1 MPERDRQ
8 IEKERG
14 REEGRKSEFGFLMP
28 LLASKHS
35 QTDHVQRVHFTLR
48 LCKTRPGDDTGM
60 ADCDPKRSRGITWY
74 CIIQYDLIRRCKF
87 QKILSLL
94 SSSFSFDDTPGS
106 LVSPTRASNVHFQSN
121 PIPTPGFFPSFSVL
135 ENTVF
140 LLSLSLFLFF

>member
-60 ADCDPKRSRGITWY
+60 ADCDPKRSRGIT
-74 CIIQYDLIRRCKF
+74 
-87 QKILSLL
+87 
-94 SSSFSFDDTPGS
+94 
-106 LVSPTRASNVHFQSN
+106 
-121 PIPTPGFFPSFSVL
+121 
-135 ENTVF
+135 
-140 LLSLSLFLFF
+140 